1 MDVMIVDDE
10 PLARERL
17 ARLLQRIG
25 GHRVVGEA
33 GDGPSAL
40 ARLAECQPQVVLL
53 DVRMPGPDGLSIA
66 RQIAAL
72 PEPPAVI
79 FCTAYGDH
87 AIEAFE
93 ASATGYLLKPVS
105 QDKLA
110 QALQQA
116 SRVTLAQRPALTEP
130 ALPGRQQLQVHSRRG
145 TSLLEVDQI
154 RLLQA
159 DQKYVSAWLP
169 DGEVVLS
176 ESLRELEDEFGPRFL
191 RIHRNALV
199 AAAYID
205 GIERRPDGE
214 SVVRLK
220 GVSARPQVSRRC
232 LPALREWL
240 SSLG

>member
-1 MDVMIVDDE
+1 MDVLIVDDE

-17 ARLLQRIG
+17 ARLLERMG

-33 GDGPSAL
+33 GDGPAAL
-40 ARLAECQPQVVLL
+40 ARIAECQPQVVLL
-53 DVRMPGPDGLSIA
+53 DMRMPGPDGLSIA

-72 PEPPAVI
+72 PAPPAVI

-105 QDKLA
+105 QEKLA

-116 SRVTLAQRPALTEP
+116 SRITLAQQPALAQP
-130 ALPGRQQLQVHSRRG
+130 PLPGRQQLQVHSRRG
-145 TSLLEVDQI
+145 LSLLAVDQI

-169 DGEVVLS
+169 EGEVVLS
-176 ESLRELEDEFGPRFL
+176 ESLKELEDEFGPRFL

-199 AAAYID
+199 AVAYID
-205 GIERRPDGE
+205 GLERTAEGE
-214 SVVRLK
+214 TLVRLK
-220 GVSARPQVSRRC
+220 GIDTRPQVSRRC
-232 LPALREWL
+232 LTQLKEWL
-240 SSLG
+240 ARQ